1 MNNKTIIE
9 FSFRII
15 LRIME
20 SSEGFIRLGLQP
32 RRKAP
37 SSISIIL
44 HKILRLGLKEF
55 FSKLTTVFNLKYIF
69 FAVIIRPLSSMR
81 EYFHFRWIFENVTAK
96 WTFTFPSNCFF
107 FQPIFKVATIETK
120 AQFSLAHKHKHKHKD
135 IRTRRMA
142 YLSQILDT
150 SSPQPNDKQ
159 DGGRSVRHIAFDMF
173 A

>member
-44 HKILRLGLKEF
+44 HKILRLSLKEF

-96 WTFTFPSNCFF
+96 WTFTFPFNCSFFVFF

-120 AQFSLAHKHKHKHKD
+120 A
-135 IRTRRMA
+135 
-142 YLSQILDT
+142 
-150 SSPQPNDKQ
+150 
-159 DGGRSVRHIAFDMF
+159 
-173 A
+173 